1 MCDITVFKDIPL
13 FKSTHGW
20 AGDSWILDLRVC
32 SSKARVHHP
41 HYSIMSVCSWMDDMT
56 SMAGF
61 DLHPLLRLKK
71 SQERRLRAATQR
83 WSELAER
90 DWIVMCSLVT
100 CPFTQVWSRW
110 KGIQQVFISVLF
122 SFAGKQNKRSCD
134 KKKAFAC
141 LVLMQKL
148 VCVYAAVS
156 S

>member
-1 MCDITVFKDIPL
+1 MCDITVFKDIPRL
-13 FKSTHGW
+13 KSTHGW
-20 AGDSWILDLRVC
+20 AGDSRILDLRVF
-32 SSKARVHHP
+32 SSKARVRHP
-41 HYSIMSVCSWMDDMT
+41 HFSIMSVCSWMDDMM

-71 SQERRLRAATQR
+71 SQERRLRDVTLR

-90 DWIVMCSLVT
+90 DWIVMCSLWLVT

-122 SFAGKQNKRSCD
+122 SFVGKQNNKR
-134 KKKAFAC
+134 KAFAC

-148 VCVYAAVS
+148 VCVYVAVS
-156 S
+156 G